1 MITLLILMLLSMGAF
16 LLVPSIGMANSALIG
31 KRVQSGLLSEQYA
44 RDGGTE
50 FAVWNLLYG
59 SATTTLSQQN
69 PQVQYTVNLNGETST
84 VTLAWNA
91 TLGTLGVPTAEDD
104 KVRPSVTVVCDKDS
118 DGFDD
123 DCLNLPKNLSGM
135 VARYTIFLEQIS
147 PQISDGVTVAFDQL
161 PTGFSYIA
169 NTTFSADGSMTP
181 IEPTNVGSTQA
192 PILMWDFDTDLG
204 GPVLLAHGQIK
215 EFSFDVN
222 INRSENRYCNSIY
235 LKPNR
240 ETTGM
245 VSAIQVG
252 DPSQDDGCQNGG
264 VITSKYVDTPV
275 VIANQPTT
283 VTYVI
288 NVENF
293 DTSTLAIDS
302 VRDILPQGGITYV
315 ADSATYILA
324 DEPFDPLVDSF
335 TDVIGHYALPD
346 TELQQSTLASGR
358 EQLIWIHPNGGA
370 SPNWSLAQADNPDS
384 ILIIRFQ
391 AQATLTGSG
400 TYFNELFADVGSGCS
415 APQALVSAGVFTP
428 GNETQEYCSRYS
440 WPTAGII
447 VPSYDVRSI
456 SGGLTGQGNVVMTVN
471 NSSARLNSWHLN

>member
-1 MITLLILMLLSMGAF
+1 
-16 LLVPSIGMANSALIG
+16 
-31 KRVQSGLLSEQYA
+31 
-44 RDGGTE
+44 
-50 FAVWNLLYG
+50 
-59 SATTTLSQQN
+59 
-69 PQVQYTVNLNGETST
+69 
-84 VTLAWNA
+84 
-91 TLGTLGVPTAEDD
+91 
-104 KVRPSVTVVCDKDS
+104 
-118 DGFDD
+118 
-123 DCLNLPKNLSGM
+123 M

-147 PQISDGVTVAFDQL
+147 PQISDGVTVAFDQI

-169 NTTFSADGSMTP
+169 NTTFSADGSMTS
-181 IEPTNVGSTQA
+181 IEPTNVGSTQD
-192 PILMWDFDTDLG
+192 PILMWDFDTGLG

-245 VSAIQVG
+245 VSVVQMG

-264 VITSKYVDTPV
+264 VITSKYINTPV

-302 VRDILPQGGITYV
+302 VRDMLPQGGITYV

-324 DEPFDPLVDSF
+324 EEPFDPLEDSF
-335 TDVIGHYALPD
+335 TDVSGHYGLPD

-358 EQLIWIHPNGGA
+358 EQLIWILPHGGA
-370 SPNWSLAQADNPDS
+370 SPNWSLAQADNDDS

-415 APQALVSAGVFTP
+415 APQALVSVG
-428 GNETQEYCSRYS
+428 CSPLAKRL
-440 WPTAGII
+440 
-447 VPSYDVRSI
+447 RS
-456 SGGLTGQGNVVMTVN
+456 TVHATHGPRLA
-471 NSSARLNSWHLN
+471 SSCQATMCDPYQAA